1 LSPVHRFTS
10 HGYIKERLRA
20 VKARW
25 IFATVALLVG
35 CGGPATLDPDPTQ
48 SVEYYFAGT
57 EDSGA
62 LHVHVHWVQSKHN
75 ITLLSPC
82 VPSDTCNVTAY
93 SPKGFQ
99 ELDISTPLPVALAS
113 GSGTFGDPEITFTI
127 TTTNGKTF
135 TFTGMVATSGSQ
147 VQMIGTFSGPTHPAS
162 RLVLDKTAF

>member
-1 LSPVHRFTS
+1 MSPVHRFTS

-25 IFATVALLVG
+25 IFATAALLIG

-57 EDSGA
+57 EDSGD